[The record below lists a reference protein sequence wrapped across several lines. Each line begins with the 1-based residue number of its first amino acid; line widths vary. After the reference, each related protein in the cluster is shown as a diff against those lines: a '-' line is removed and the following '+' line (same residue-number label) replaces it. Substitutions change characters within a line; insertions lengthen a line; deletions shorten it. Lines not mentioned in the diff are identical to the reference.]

1 MKIHQQWH
9 HICLS
14 LKTEDINSD
23 EVSVTTK
30 LYFDGSEATKG
41 KEIDTIVYIGQVWNT
56 ILHYCMIYEPI
67 MSWKHTFF
75 RC

>member
-14 LKTEDINSD
+14 LQTEDINSD

-41 KEIDTIVYIGQVWNT
+41 KEIDTIVYTQDRYGV
-56 ILHYCMIYEPI
+56 HYTSTLLYDMNQL
-67 MSWKHTFF
+67 
-75 RC
+75 

>member
-41 KEIDTIVYIGQVWNT
+41 KKIDTIVYT
-56 ILHYCMIYEPI
+56 
-67 MSWKHTFF
+67 
-75 RC
+75 

>member
-41 KEIDTIVYIGQVWNT
+41 KEIDTIVYT
-56 ILHYCMIYEPI
+56 
-67 MSWKHTFF
+67 
-75 RC
+75 